1 MPFLAWLFLGN
12 TALKFIKFSKRKF
25 QISILFSLRTSKYY
39 DTFGHFVGKILQ
51 TVVHKKNFWSTRK
64 AMQSIQSAITPRIL
78 TLTQFKVYFAR
89 LNDCLIVS
97 SIL

>member
-51 TVVHKKNFWSTRK
+51 TVVHKKTSDLPEKPCN
-64 AMQSIQSAITPRIL
+64 
-78 TLTQFKVYFAR
+78 QFKVP
-89 LNDCLIVS
+89 
-97 SIL
+97 